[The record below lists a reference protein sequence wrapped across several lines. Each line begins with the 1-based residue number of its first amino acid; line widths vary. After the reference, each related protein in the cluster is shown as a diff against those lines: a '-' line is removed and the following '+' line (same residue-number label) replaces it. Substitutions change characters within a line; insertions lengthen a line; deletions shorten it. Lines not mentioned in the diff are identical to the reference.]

1 MSDLFKSA
9 FDYFSGPTN
18 NIHSENSFVGQLI
31 EISNVKLKIKKVIAE
46 GGFAVVFVAQDI
58 STDREYALKRLLA
71 ADEES
76 KRNIIQEI
84 NILKKLAGHPHIIQ
98 YLTASLIDKSQTQH
112 GQTEF
117 LVVTELCTGGSL
129 VDILKVR
136 TSAFDIETIVKIFY
150 QTCLAVSHMHSQQPK
165 IIHRDLKID
174 NLLLNADGFIKL
186 CDFGSATS
194 EIFSP
199 DISWSANQHSSLEEN
214 LARFTTP
221 MYRAPE
227 MVDTWSNFIV
237 GPAVD
242 IWALGCILYTLCFMR
257 HPFEDA
263 AKLRILN
270 ANYTIPQDPKFS
282 CFHEIIRGC
291 FQANPLQRLTITDLL
306 ERIAAIAES
315 NGFNPK
321 TPLKIPS
328 NNVIKEDASEG
339 SNGVRPQPPARPAMP
354 IDRKDLKSSP
364 SNQPPRPPQPSIPQ
378 RPDRPPPVIPQQRP
392 VDSKQTSL
400 FSSIRGGAGSFFKN
414 LKDTSTKVMATVQQ
428 TMGRTDLDISYITS
442 RILVMPYPSEGL
454 ESAYRTNYVEDVKVF
469 LDTRHPNNKYS
480 IYNLSGRTYH
490 AKFDNTRVINCKFAY
505 PENFKAPLLNSL
517 YQLSEDIY
525 QYLAGDSRNVVV
537 IHCTD
542 GKAASATLVCGL
554 LLYSGV
560 CEIPEDALQMFAVKR
575 MPPNLRP
582 SDLRYLYYLSEIVK
596 NPPNYPHYK
605 PLTLISLQMQPIPAF
620 TKVRDGCRPYLE
632 VYSENRCIFS
642 TMQDY
647 EQMRV
652 YNITEGKCFLNINAT
667 VCGDVCIV
675 IYHARNILGGVMTQ
689 GKATG
694 IKICQMQ
701 LHTGFVPEEET
712 TITFTKSDLDDVNDS
727 SDHFQESFKVVLSVF
742 VADTERKLSQ
752 PAPWLTDKTNRTPDT
767 MFSTK
772 LEKDEAIDNFVS
784 KPSKTNETVPER
796 PPRPTPPQ
804 RPAPP
809 SPRPQHIINDYS
821 YKDSSDSDGEAT
833 QPLHR
838 DGRSI
843 EETVDLLNLNATP
856 PKPAGQPTRQ
866 PPSSGFD
873 LLADLSGSTN
883 SDNSFGDF
891 SSCPLPKEPASV
903 NPAGIQSNV
912 DNLFDP
918 FGAPA
923 GNGGLLGGW
932 NNFPQV
938 PVNNKVDMEPTNFF
952 TGLGN
957 IGEMYK
963 NQPQAPQIN
972 QPFVQTKSPMDTSPH
987 HIPHSASQQ
996 IPVTTSG
1003 PAKNPLRTPSPGH
1016 TPLAKSPADARPD
1029 YSRSHFEP
1037 LNKTGVPNEEKA
1049 KPKTEDIFGDLLGSQ
1064 GYKFTQKRDNTPR
1077 SINEMRKEEL
1087 ATTMDP
1093 EKLKILDWT
1102 EGKKGNIRALLCSLH
1117 TVLWEGAKWNKCD
1130 MHQLVT
1136 AADVKKAYRRACL
1149 AVHPDKQT
1157 GTENENLA
1165 KLIFME
1171 LNNAWSDFESS
1182 GSQQQNI
1189 FSS

>member
-18 NIHSENSFVGQLI
+18 NVHSENSFVGQLI

-76 KRNIIQEI
+76 KKNIIQEI
-84 NILKKLAGHPHIIQ
+84 NVLKKLAGHPHIIQ

-129 VDILKVR
+129 VDILKAR
-136 TSAFDIETIVKIFY
+136 ISAFDLETITKIFY
-150 QTCLAVSHMHSQQPK
+150 QTCLAVAHMHSQQPK

-174 NLLLNADGFIKL
+174 NLLLSADGLIKL
-186 CDFGSATS
+186 CDFGSATC
-194 EIFSP
+194 EIFNP
-199 DISWSANQHSSLEEN
+199 DLNWSANQHSSLEEN

-227 MVDTWSNFIV
+227 MVDTWSNFTV

-242 IWALGCILYTLCFMR
+242 VWALGCILYTLCFMR

-270 ANYTIPQDPKFS
+270 ANYTIPPDPKYS
-282 CFHEIIRGC
+282 CFHDIIRGS
-291 FQANPLQRLTITDLL
+291 FKANPSERFTISDLL
-306 ERIAAIAES
+306 ERVAAIAET

-328 NNVIKEDASEG
+328 VNIVADDTSES
-339 SNGVRPQPPARPAMP
+339 SNGVKPSPPSRPAAP
-354 IDRKDLKSSP
+354 IQRKAVKTSP
-364 SNQPPRPPQPSIPQ
+364 SHQPPRPTQPPVPQ
-378 RPDRPPPVIPQQRP
+378 RPNGPPVDRPPPAIPPQKP
-392 VDSKQTSL
+392 MDTKQSSL

-428 TMGRTDLDISYITS
+428 SMGRTDLDISYITS

-454 ESAYRTNYVEDVKVF
+454 ESAYRTNYVEDVKLF

-490 AKFDNTRVINCKFAY
+490 AKFENTRVINCKFAY
-505 PENFKAPLLNSL
+505 PEHFRAPLLNSL

-542 GKAASATLVCGL
+542 GKAVSASLVCGL
-554 LLYSGV
+554 LIYSGV
-560 CEIPEDALQMFAVKR
+560 CEVPEDALQMFAVKR
-575 MPPNLRP
+575 MPPNLQP
-582 SDLRYLYYLSEIVK
+582 SNLRYLYYLSEIVK

-605 PLTLISLQMQPIPAF
+605 PVTLISLQMHPVPAF
-620 TKVRDGCRPYLE
+620 TKVRDGCRPYVE
-632 VYSENRCIFS
+632 IHSENRCIFS
-642 TMQDY
+642 TIQDY

-652 YNITEGKCFLNINAT
+652 YNITEGKCLLNINAT
-667 VCGDVCIV
+667 VCGDVCV
-675 IYHARNILGGVMTQ
+675 VVYHARNVLGGVMTQ

-701 LHTGFVPEEET
+701 FHTGFIPEEET
-712 TITFTKSDLDDVNDS
+712 TITFTKSDLDDINDTT
-727 SDHFQESFKVVLSVF
+727 DHFQESFKVVLSIF

-752 PAPWLTDKTNRTPDT
+752 PAPWITDKTARTPDT

-784 KPSKTNETVPER
+784 KPAKLSERPPER
-796 PPRPTPPQ
+796 PPRVSAPQ

-809 SPRPQHIINDYS
+809 SPRPKHVINDYS
-821 YKDSSDSDGEAT
+821 YKDSSDSDCESN
-833 QPLHR
+833 QPLQR
-838 DGRSI
+838 EERSI
-843 EETVDLLNLNATP
+843 EESVDLLNLNFTP
-856 PKPAGQPTRQ
+856 PKPARPPQRPPT
-866 PPSSGFD
+866 SSFD

-891 SSCPLPKEPASV
+891 SSCPIPKEPPTVASGGGQ
-903 NPAGIQSNV
+903 AKV

-918 FGAPA
+918 FGTQADN
-923 GNGGLLGGW
+923 GNLLGGW
-932 NNFPQV
+932 TDFPKA
-938 PVNNKVDMEPTNFF
+938 PVNNSANPVETGTNNFF
-952 TGLGN
+952 AGLDD
-957 IGEMYK
+957 IGDMYK
-963 NQPQAPQIN
+963 NQPQGSQMN
-972 QPFVQTKSPMDTSPH
+972 QPFMATSPQ
-987 HIPHSASQQ
+987 HIPHSKSQQ
-996 IPVTTSG
+996 IPVNASMPT
-1003 PAKNPLRTPSPGH
+1003 PLRTPSPGH
-1016 TPLAKSPADARPD
+1016 TPLAKSPADSRPD

-1037 LNKTGVPNEEKA
+1037 LNKTGIPNGEKT
-1049 KPKTEDIFGDLLGSQ
+1049 KPKSEDIFGDLLGSQ
-1064 GYKFTQKRDNTPR
+1064 GFKFNPKKDNTPR

-1093 EKLKILDWT
+1093 EKLKVMEWT

-1117 TVLWEGAKWNKCD
+1117 TVLWDGAKWNKCD

-1149 AVHPDKQT
+1149 AAHPDKQI

-1171 LNNAWSDFESS
+1171 LNNSWSDFESS
-1182 GSQQQNI
+1182 GSQQQL
-1189 FSS
+1189 FGS